1 MAIQLTEEQRKALH
15 AQPNEPIRV
24 VDPHT
29 NQTYVLV
36 QEKVYVQVQ
45 SLLQDDLSDTYAAQ
59 VDTAMKAGWD
69 DPKMDEYNDYDKHR
83 DS

>member
-1 MAIQLTEEQRKALH
+1 MTIELTDEQRKALES
-15 AQPNEPIRV
+15 QPNEPLRI
-24 VDPHT
+24 VDPRT

-59 VDTAMKAGWD
+59 VDSAMKAGWN
-69 DPKMDEYNDYDKHR
+69 DPKMDEYDDYDKHR
-83 DS
+83 GS